1 VKPAKIVKLDIQNVM
16 RIDAVHIE
24 PGEGNVV
31 VLGGRNAQGKT
42 SVLDAISVAIGGMKL
57 CPDVP
62 IKDGQD
68 EAEISIQ
75 LGELLVTR
83 KFKRKGDSFT
93 SSVVVKNAEGQPL
106 TPPQKTLDAL
116 IGRLAFDPL
125 EFARMS
131 PADARET
138 LRALVGLD
146 VEQLED
152 ELGRI
157 FRQRTEAGVEKRG
170 AQAVVDDLPVPQVV
184 PAAISV
190 SGEVATMRAAVER
203 TQELEKLKGIHARHG
218 DAAQQLA
225 NERDDLE
232 VRVEKIQQEIDKHLE
247 SECMS
252 ATAIANFILPDI
264 EAIQLK
270 IDDATHHN
278 QQVAAKQVAADRFQR
293 KSEEA
298 SACAM
303 LWKNLDTEHNGIAR
317 KIKKLTEAVEYPI
330 EDLELRPEGVFYQ
343 GVPFEQGSRAE
354 RIKVSLAM
362 GMAMNDKLRILL
374 IRDGSVLDAESMA
387 TIAKLAEEKDFQFW
401 IEMARGYEGAAG
413 AVVIEDGGVV

>member
-1 VKPAKIVKLDIQNVM
+1 
-16 RIDAVHIE
+16 
-24 PGEGNVV
+24 
-31 VLGGRNAQGKT
+31 
-42 SVLDAISVAIGGMKL
+42 
-57 CPDVP
+57 
-62 IKDGQD
+62 
-68 EAEISIQ
+68 
-75 LGELLVTR
+75 
-83 KFKRKGDSFT
+83 
-93 SSVVVKNAEGQPL
+93 
-106 TPPQKTLDAL
+106 
-116 IGRLAFDPL
+116 LAFDPL

-157 FRQRTEAGVEKRG
+157 FRQRTEAWRDKRD
-170 AQAVVDDLPVPQVV
+170 AQAVVDELRVPCEV
-184 PAAISV
+184 PWQISTDRIT
-190 SGEVATMRAAVER
+190 EEFEEATKRVAEF
-203 TQELEKLKGIHARHG
+203 EELKGIAERAKRNYQTAADNETRLQNELS
-218 DAAQQLA
+218 DADMEVTRA
-225 NERDDLE
+225 LE
-232 VRVEKIQQEIDKHLE
+232 KSALSEKALDAFTIPDFDEIKQRLDSALCQNKNADKIQEEQERYAEKTD
-247 SECMS
+247 
-252 ATAIANFILPDI
+252 
-264 EAIQLK
+264 EAK
-270 IDDATHHN
+270 
-278 QQVAAKQVAADRFQR
+278 
-293 KSEEA
+293 
-298 SACAM
+298 ACAQ
-303 LWKNLDTEHNGIAR
+303 LWKNLDTEHNGIAH

-374 IRDGSVLDAESMA
+374 IRDGSVLDQESMA